1 MDDGTARNRQNQCH
15 KRVAEPEIL
24 WGAEFNIWGEF
35 RACRGGNGIREEEP
49 RREQAVL
56 VHDGTFSR
64 ADFARIH
71 FHRFYTGGV
80 IVL

>member
-1 MDDGTARNRQNQCH
+1 MMER
-15 KRVAEPEIL
+15 PETGKISAINGWRSPKFCGGRSL
-24 WGAEFNIWGEF
+24 TFGVEY

-56 VHDGTFSR
+56 VHDGTFFR
-64 ADFARIH
+64 ADFAQIH